1 MESLPLTT
9 KTPFLTAT
17 TLLPWL
23 SSSNRTPTR
32 TLYLNQRKTNKVFAS
47 SSSHDEQDHKNL
59 KFNSEDLMD
68 LKFGRLLGE
77 DPKLTLAK
85 IMGRKINPD
94 ASYLDIEKSFY
105 KRKKGKVVE
114 IEELPFEVDRPWA
127 KTSPPKPQL
136 EPNDDDGDK
145 NVAMEIK
152 KPSLTPRKLGTV
164 RKSSAPKAILR
175 KPSLFKKEEDEEESV
190 SSRLM
195 LKPNLSLSGQV
206 KEKFSDMTLLR
217 KPGLSIGG
225 NRDGGLKT
233 RKEEPGYEVANLTL
247 LEQPHRP
254 GSNKKLEKFVKPD
267 DGVANLTLLEQ
278 PHRPGCNKELEKFVK
293 PGDGVANLTLLEQPH
308 RPSSNKEL
316 EKFAETG
323 DEVGTLSLLEQPH
336 RPSGKKEEEKFD
348 EPSDEVADLSLLE
361 QPHRPSGKKKQEKF
375 EDSSDEVAKLS
386 LMEQP
391 HRPSGKKEQEKFDKP
406 SDEVTNLNLLEQPHR
421 PSGKKEQYMFEEPS
435 DEIAK
440 LSLLEQP
447 HKPSSKIER
456 EKFEDPTDEVAKL
469 NLLEQPHRPTAQK
482 EQEQSGARSDEAKK
496 VILLD
501 QPHRPNDKKEQEKF
515 EEPSDEVAKLSLLE
529 QPHKPSSKIEH
540 ENFEDPSDEVA
551 KLNLLEQ
558 PNRPSGKK
566 EQEQSGEPSDE
577 AKKGSKQDEQRQP
590 EVHQEPIN
598 LNQPSDL
605 NYVGSKT
612 ELSVEAAIEGSPKR
626 LDQYVK
632 QTSKP
637 VEEKTASLDPGSR
650 GNSEESGN
658 FVDVSD
664 IQEGEDAD
672 WTKAKSLIKNG
683 YRDDVE
689 LISCSTQGFV
699 VSFGTLV
706 GFLPYGNLLSKWKF
720 LAFES
725 WLRQKGLDPSMY
737 KQNLVNVTHNDA
749 EINNLSSDSP
759 SHMENDSKLEDKI
772 SPDMKLEDLL
782 RIYGQEKINFLS
794 SFVGKKTKAYV
805 LLADRKLKKLIFS
818 LKPKEK
824 EALTEKRRELVA
836 RLQVGDIVKCRIQK
850 ITYFGVFVEV
860 EGVSALI
867 HQSEISW
874 DATLDPS
881 KYFKI
886 DQVVEAKVHQINPTL
901 GRIFLSL
908 REVTPDPMLESLEFV
923 VGDHESFDGRLEV
936 AQTDAEWSEV
946 EFLMKELLKIE
957 GVQSVSKG
965 RFFRSPGLAPTFQVY
980 MASVFEDQYKLLV
993 RSGNKTQEVMVQT
1006 VLDKEMMKAAI
1017 ITCASKVE

>member
-9 KTPFLTAT
+9 KTSFLTAT
-17 TLLPWL
+17 THFPWL
-23 SSSNRTPTR
+23 PSSNRTTTTR
-32 TLYLNQRKTNKVFAS
+32 TVYLNQRKINKVFAS
-47 SSSHDEQDHKNL
+47 SSHSHDEQKKPKLDN
-59 KFNSEDLMD
+59 EDLME

-85 IMGRKINPD
+85 IMGRKTNPD

-114 IEELPFEVDRPWA
+114 IEELPFEVERPWA

-136 EPNDDDGDK
+136 EPVDK

-152 KPSLTPRKLGTV
+152 KPSLPPSKLGNV
-164 RKSSAPKAILR
+164 RRSSVPKAILR
-175 KPSLFKKEEDEEESV
+175 KPSLFKKEEDGEKDEEEDV
-190 SSRLM
+190 SSRLV

-225 NRDGGLKT
+225 NRDGGLKM

-247 LEQPHRP
+247 LEQPHR
-254 GSNKKLEKFVKPD
+254 S
-267 DGVANLTLLEQ
+267 
-278 PHRPGCNKELEKFVK
+278 GCNKELEKFAE
-293 PGDGVANLTLLEQPH
+293 PGDGVGKLTLLEQPH

-348 EPSDEVADLSLLE
+348 EPSDEVANLSLLE
-361 QPHRPSGKKKQEKF
+361 QPHRPSGKKEQKKF
-375 EDSSDEVAKLS
+375 EDPSDEVAKLS

-391 HRPSGKKEQEKFDKP
+391 HRPSGKKEQEKFEDP
-406 SDEVTNLNLLEQPHR
+406 SDEVAKLSLMEQPHR
-421 PSGKKEQYMFEEPS
+421 PSGKKEQEKIEEQS
-435 DEIAK
+435 DKITK
-440 LSLLEQP
+440 FSLLEQP
-447 HKPSSKIER
+447 HKPSGKIEH
-456 EKFEDPTDEVAKL
+456 EKFEDPSDEDATL
-469 NLLEQPHRPTAQK
+469 NLLEQPQ
-482 EQEQSGARSDEAKK
+482 
-496 VILLD
+496 
-501 QPHRPNDKKEQEKF
+501 
-515 EEPSDEVAKLSLLE
+515 
-529 QPHKPSSKIEH
+529 
-540 ENFEDPSDEVA
+540 
-551 KLNLLEQ
+551 
-558 PNRPSGKK
+558 RPSGKK
-566 EQEQSGEPSDE
+566 EQEQSEELSNIVKKVILLEQTHRPSDKDE
-577 AKKGSKQDEQRQP
+577 KQFGDARVVVPNDGSEQDEQRQP
-590 EVHQEPIN
+590 EVHQEPID

-605 NYVGSKT
+605 NSIGSKT
-612 ELSVEAAIEGSPKR
+612 ELSVEAAIQGKPKR

-637 VEEKTASLDPGSR
+637 AEEKTASLDPGSR

-658 FVDVSD
+658 FFDASD
-664 IQEGEDAD
+664 IQEGDDAD
-672 WTKAKSLIKNG
+672 WTRAEDFIKNG
-683 YRDDVE
+683 DRDDVE
-689 LISCSTQGFV
+689 LISCSAKGFV

-706 GFLPYGNLLSKWKF
+706 GFLPYRNLLSKWKF

-737 KQNLVNVTHNDA
+737 KQNLVTVTNNDA
-749 EINNLSSDSP
+749 ENNNLSADP
-759 SHMENDSKLEDKI
+759 PLHTENDSKFEDKV

-782 RIYGQEKINFLS
+782 RIYDQEKVNFLS
-794 SFVGKKTKAYV
+794 SFIGQKTKAYV

-818 LKPKEK
+818 VKPKEN
-824 EALTEKRRELVA
+824 EELTEKKRKLMA
-836 RLQVGDIVKCRIQK
+836 RLQVGDIVKCRVQK
-850 ITYFGVFVEV
+850 IAYFGVFVEV

-881 KYFKI
+881 NYFKI
-886 DQVVEAKVHQINPTL
+886 DQVIEAKVHQINSAL

-908 REVTPDPMLESLEFV
+908 KEVTPDPLMESLESVF
-923 VGDHESFDGRLEV
+923 GDHESFGGRLEA

-946 EFLMKELLKIE
+946 ESLIKELQKIE

-980 MASVFEDQYKLLV
+980 MASIFADQYKLLA
-993 RSGNKTQEVMVQT
+993 RSGNRIQEVMVQT
-1006 VLDKEMMKAAI
+1006 VLDKEEMKSAI
-1017 ITCASKVE
+1017 MACASRVE